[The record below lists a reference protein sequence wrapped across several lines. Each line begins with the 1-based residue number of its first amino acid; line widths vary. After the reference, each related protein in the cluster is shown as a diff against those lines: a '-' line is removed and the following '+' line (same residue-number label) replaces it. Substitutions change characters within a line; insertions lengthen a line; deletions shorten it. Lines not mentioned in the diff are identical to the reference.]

1 EVKLGENKI
10 SKEFDIKY
18 LDGVKDKWGVTVNG
32 RITLLDKENSKIHHL
47 AYINPKKSDMTS
59 ITING
64 FFAKGGLY
72 TGNVPTVKVYEYLR
86 SDELP
91 ESVYANTNDQEKFK
105 DV

>member
-1 EVKLGENKI
+1 MIQLQLRSKEKQTVEVKLGENKI

-18 LDGVKDKWGVTVNG
+18 LDGVKDNWGVTVNG

-64 FFAKGGLY
+64 FFAKGGI
-72 TGNVPTVKVYEYLR
+72 VYR
-86 SDELP
+86 KCSNS
-91 ESVYANTNDQEKFK
+91 ESL
-105 DV
+105 

>member
-1 EVKLGENKI
+1 MCI
-10 SKEFDIKY
+10 RD
-18 LDGVKDKWGVTVNG
+18 
-32 RITLLDKENSKIHHL
+32 RHHL

-105 DV
+105 DVLLYTSPSPRDYAASRMPSSA